1 MSQNVINVG
10 AVANDGTGASLR
22 IAFDEVNDNFSQI
35 WASGP
40 VNSNVVIANN
50 IIATNGTNQDLI
62 LSPNGIGNI
71 QTNSHIVPSINS
83 VYDLGSYNSQYDT
96 VWTRNA
102 EIGYANIANFTS
114 LTIAINNL
122 HITGG
127 NSGYVLQTDGTGNL
141 SWTPQTGGNGGTP
154 GGSNTQVQFNNS
166 GVFAGNASFTF
177 NTATS
182 TMAVI
187 GTIRSTG
194 NISATGNTTSGNFIT
209 SGSSGNISG
218 ANVIFANTFV
228 GNGASLTNVL
238 ASRGADPDNWNTTT
252 QMGVYVVN
260 RSSWAGTTGT
270 PLDSQVYVG
279 LLEVKTSTSSVSTTV
294 QNFYPGTVDNVN
306 NVKIQFNRS
315 LWNGAWTL
323 WIKMTNNGQRI
334 DGGSF

>member
-1 MSQNVINVG
+1 MSQNVIDVG
-10 AVANDGTGASLR
+10 AVENDGTGASLR
-22 IAFDEVNDNFSQI
+22 VAFEEVNDNFSQI

-83 VYDLGSYNSQYDT
+83 VYDLGAYDRQYDT

-127 NSGYVLQTDGTGNL
+127 ENDYVLTTDGTGNL
-141 SWTPQTGGNGGTP
+141 SWIPQTGGSGP
-154 GGSNTQVQFNNS
+154 GGSNTQVQFNNADE
-166 GVFAGNASFTF
+166 FAGNARFTF

-182 TMAVI
+182 TMAVV
-187 GTIRSTG
+187 GTISSTG
-194 NISATGNTTSGNFIT
+194 NISATGNTTSGNFIL
-209 SGSSGNISG
+209 SGASGNITG

-228 GNGASLTNVL
+228 GNGESLSNVL
-238 ASRGADPDNWNTTT
+238 ANRGADTDNWDINT

-279 LLEVKTSTSSVSTTV
+279 LLEVKTSISSVSTTV
-294 QNFYPGTVDNVN
+294 QNFYPGEIDDIT
-306 NVKIQFNRS
+306 NVKIQFNRIY
-315 LWNGAWTL
+315 WNGVWTA
-323 WIKMTNNGQRI
+323 WIKMTNNGQQI
-334 DGGSF
+334 DGGSY

>member
-114 LTIAINNL
+114 LTIAIDNL

-127 NSGYVLQTDGTGNL
+127 ANAYVLQTDGTGNL
-141 SWTPQTGGNGGTP
+141 SWTPQTGGNGGIP
-154 GGSNTQVQFNNS
+154 GGSNTQVQFNNAN
-166 GVFAGNASFTF
+166 VFGGNASFTF
-177 NTATS
+177 NTTTS

-209 SGSSGNISG
+209 SGASGNITG

-238 ASRGADPDNWNTTT
+238 ASRGADSDNWDTNT

-260 RSSWAGTTGT
+260 RTSWAGTTGT

-294 QNFYPGTVDNVN
+294 QNFYPGTINDVN

-315 LWNGAWTL
+315 LWNGAWTS
-323 WIKMTNNGQRI
+323 WIKMTNNGQQI